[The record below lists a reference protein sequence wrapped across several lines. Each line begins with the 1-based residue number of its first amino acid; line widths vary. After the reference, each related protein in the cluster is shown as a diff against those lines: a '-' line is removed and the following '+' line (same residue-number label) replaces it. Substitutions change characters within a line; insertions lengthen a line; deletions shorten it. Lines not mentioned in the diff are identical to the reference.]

1 MHIPATGSKQN
12 YEKEIDTHIANSL
25 NKRNNSNSI
34 SPSITLNP
42 YKNPIAPIMTTR
54 DIEPLT
60 SSNNISSV
68 NSFKT
73 ITNSPLEAVKQEL
86 EKHAKI
92 QNKTLT
98 LTPHESSKDDSKTKL
113 LLSHNSGLVSNE
125 LSSSTMN
132 PSSSKKIPTNPNESG
147 ANSKTDPISASS
159 INKSR
164 ALSPTS
170 SSSSRANFLSNK
182 SGFIQINQKVYP
194 YVSLFDYGYRCI
206 SATTTQGSSKYPICF
221 KYVSVKQLVES
232 KIIPID
238 LYSNKNEMAKHFKTF
253 RQAQKE
259 FIQIFNEQI
268 SKLERISYD
277 ANFAIFS
284 DTLELVNLVE
294 LYINFSNKA
303 LYLQEIELENIPRK
317 ILTNYERVLSFT
329 GGILQYKSPNN
340 KKKQILP
347 FIDFEDKKL
356 VISTSIKIALQAYA
370 QTVDNDKNDLS
381 MDFFELNSEKLSFRD
396 VTDFFKLI
404 LTYICIDNAKFNSS
418 MKLID
423 IQKWLT
429 IFPQKLNIL
438 CCFTSKFPIDWIEA
452 FNRNESSM
460 VVLFYFFNI

>member
-1 MHIPATGSKQN
+1 VPIPASGQKQN

-34 SPSITLNP
+34 SPSINLNP
-42 YKNPIAPIMTTR
+42 HKNPIAPIIIATR
-54 DIEPLT
+54 DMDSLT
-60 SSNNISSV
+60 SSNISPSV
-68 NSFKT
+68 NSLKT

-98 LTPHESSKDDSKTKL
+98 LTPLESTKDDSKIK
-113 LLSHNSGLVSNE
+113 LLSHNSSLVSNE

-132 PSSSKKIPTNPNESG
+132 NSSSKKIPTNLNESG
-147 ANSKTDPISASS
+147 TNSASS

-170 SSSSRANFLSNK
+170 SSSSRASFLSNK
-182 SGFIQINQKVYP
+182 SGFIQINEKVYP

-206 SATTTQGSSKYPICF
+206 SATTSQGSSKYPICF

-238 LYSNKNEMAKHFKTF
+238 LYNNKNEMAKHFKTF

-259 FIQIFNEQI
+259 FMHIFNEQI
-268 SKLERISYD
+268 LKLERINYEAS
-277 ANFAIFS
+277 FVMFS

-370 QTVDNDKNDLS
+370 QTADNDKNDLN

-452 FNRNESSM
+452 FNRNEPSM
-460 VVLFYFFNI
+460 IVLLLKVI